1 MGKLH
6 GTVWDGIAL
15 ERHRAAPDP
24 DAPPRAVAL
33 PPGWGDIAA
42 AALAALA
49 PGSCPT
55 SLPRAAENWIARLGA
70 PPPLAEGLRAL
81 LLARR
86 GAPGAEVWRG
96 AKRVEPRFVL
106 NLPAF
111 LEPEGEFD
119 CAGFAEAC
127 ALGVR
132 ALDALGGGRATRLR
146 LGFADLSGLLAGLGL
161 PYDSAGARAV
171 AGAIAALARGSAET
185 ESGRIAARL
194 GAREPV
200 ALLWPAPPGA
210 TCVPGLAAA
219 ARAALEA
226 AAASPGLRHQALL
239 MLAPADA
246 VEALLGAETAGIAPA
261 TGATRSALSPDG
273 HAVELPTAAA
283 LLAARV
289 APGRVATVLAPPDA
303 AARRAM
309 HDAVTPFLHAAPPAP
324 LALAGPALPPPR
336 AAEPRRSGAIL
347 VSIGGQRVGLRV
359 SEDAEGRL
367 VGIGFDLPRETSA
380 RRAPL
385 EEVARAVSVGL
396 AHGAPLAAFV
406 ETYAYAPGPLSGAVE
421 GDRGITRAVSV
432 LDWAFRRLARERLDR
447 LLPDPPA
454 PASAIFA
461 PGLPLDLPA
470 TPARRFRLAG

>member
-6 GTVWDGIAL
+6 GTVWDGLAL
-15 ERHRAAPDP
+15 ERRRAAPDP
-24 DAPPRAVAL
+24 DAATRAVAL
-33 PPGWGDIAA
+33 PPGWGDLAA

-49 PGSCPT
+49 PGSGPT
-55 SLPRAAENWIARLGA
+55 SLPRAAESWIARIGA
-70 PPPLAEGLRAL
+70 PASLAEGLRAL

-86 GAPGAEVWRG
+86 GAPGAELWRG
-96 AKRVEPRFVL
+96 ARRVEPRFVL

-111 LEPEGEFD
+111 LEADGEFD
-119 CAGFAEAC
+119 CGGFAEAC
-127 ALGVR
+127 ALGVQ
-132 ALDALGGGRATRLR
+132 ALDAASGGRATRLR
-146 LGFADLSGLLAGLGL
+146 LGFADLAGLLAGLGL
-161 PYDSAGARAV
+161 PYDSNDARAV
-171 AGAIAALARGSAET
+171 AGAVAALARGAAEA
-185 ESGRIAARL
+185 ESGRMAARL

-210 TCVPGLAAA
+210 TPVPGLAAA

-239 MLAPADA
+239 ILAPADA

-261 TGATRSALSPDG
+261 AGATRSVLSPDG
-273 HAVELPTAAA
+273 HGIEVPTAAA

-309 HDAVTPFLHAAPPAP
+309 HGAVAPFLHAAPPAP
-324 LALAGPALPPPR
+324 LALAGPAIPPPR
-336 AAEPRRSGAIL
+336 AVEPRRGSAIL
-347 VSIGGQRVGLRV
+347 VSIGGQRIGLRMT
-359 SEDAEGRL
+359 EDAAGGL
-367 VGIGFDLPRETSA
+367 IGIGFDLPRETPA
-380 RRAPL
+380 RRAAL
-385 EEVARAVSVGL
+385 EDLARAVSLGL
-396 AHGAPLAAFV
+396 AHGVPLAAFV
-406 ETYAYAPGPLSGAVE
+406 DAYAYSPGPLGGAVE
-421 GDRGITRAVSV
+421 GDRGIAQAASV

-447 LLPDPPA
+447 LLPDPPV
-454 PASAIFA
+454 PASLPSA